1 MDDSSH
7 DQDHIYR
14 VLYTALDIARTL
26 PNVRVSNKNKKYKVE
41 NIAREYKVFGFLYRH
56 FRKNMIT

>member
-26 PNVRVSNKNKKYKVE
+26 PNKYDLDHANCHPYK
-41 NIAREYKVFGFLYRH
+41 IADKQ
-56 FRKNMIT
+56 